1 MATVRGSTGFGGS
14 YTAALGSKVMES
26 ATSQM
31 KSFGRGVMGAAMGQM
46 PGIQAASSY
55 FSQLPGNVGSFGGRG
70 GGSGTTANMNSA
82 AAMVKEQK
90 QSNVISLQTVRELR
104 GLRSDTAA
112 QTRINQEMS
121 RNLQKGISDVNKTM
135 REVKEEIKKGG
146 GNGDD
151 DGGILDSA
159 VNALKGIGTALG
171 IGAGALLVS
180 KAVSSF
186 NRPNPKNVRAGVIS
200 AKRVADNVQRRL
212 SKMEPAKTSTINVLY
227 GQSTTL
233 KERSANYLKMPFDEK
248 GNRAVDDKNLQS
260 GGGATLKQRFGA
272 VAVTDTEQLKAT
284 RTQTDV
290 TRKGLKELAI
300 GIEKVGRNTGI
311 AGLRENDRRRAR
323 ETKIVK
329 TPEQVI
335 MEKAQ
340 AKFLKDLNKINADV
354 FQDTLS
360 KIVGNDW
367 KKNVTQRTAA
377 GQDYLGRTISDA
389 TGFKKGMEK
398 TFENLLGKEYGA
410 QYGRVFANLGEAFIQ
425 TQAQVFGKN
434 LFSDALGSDEKARV
448 LTGQIVGNLAKGN
461 KQTAME
467 QALYGFTGQATGI
480 ETVMAQY
487 GFANVGAGIQYT
499 GNVLAAGTTAAVK
512 NATGMAGDYV
522 TIRDPVSGQKTV
534 VRSFGGI
541 VDLPMGAPQQQV
553 TRSTSSASSRNAAP
567 YTPMYS
573 DSYSAGNYLE
583 MPYDEK
589 GTRAGVETTL
599 GRDDRKVFDQTLQ
612 SNYELIDTT
621 ATGLGATAAMGGL
634 NVQTTS
640 EGFKADIETQG
651 AVGQA
656 VIESSQRNTQY
667 LAEVISSQP
676 RGGGSQISIGGMPGG
691 NFGSFLVDMG
701 ASIVANKLTSGI
713 KNPYVRAIANYG
725 LVTGGK
731 SAASTFLSGGGNYLG
746 NIDTALFGSGG
757 LSGLTTGIK
766 SGFSGITSSLGL
778 SSTSSSFASS
788 MAVAPAQSTLAA
800 GSAPIYNASYGAAGA
815 AATPIGTTAYAA
827 SPLQATTASAGSAN
841 FVDAAYGSG
850 VSSTNSASASAAG
863 SGTMAV
869 VGSTLAAISAIQQ
882 FKSGDPVG
890 GMGSA
895 IMAYGIYT
903 VNPLA
908 IGIGVGLNVLSAVF
922 GIGRRKPPP
931 PPNHIV
937 HRAMMI
943 EGNNNINAKETIY
956 FSGSKTPDV
965 GVLAIC
971 DEYLNIA
978 FNTIKTF
985 ETKGIRTTPPIMWL
999 QHAAAQRQDGKAGN
1013 MWLAVYTTEFDA
1025 SNPTEKGNAA
1035 LVIEFGQPK
1044 NASGSDAAKIV
1055 NELTKFYEQNSASS
1069 KLELDQAVKNLRSSA
1084 YFELAFNKAR
1094 GLEDLEKIE
1103 TGLFAENLA
1112 ESRILADTSLARK
1125 TGKEAT
1131 KVETE
1136 TFERGDSENSYTETI
1151 ETGRTLAYNTLTGKY
1166 DIAIADI
1173 STGMGVSTT
1182 GEIVKPETFI
1192 TGKNI
1197 SEAIALLTD
1206 DELLSVSGWYARQGV
1221 AWLRQNP
1228 GAWLQTSGGEQSVR
1242 KINDIL
1248 RQKGYQSNLKLTS
1261 YERGDSEH
1269 SYIEYSIAGSASRME
1284 SGVTRADISDI
1295 VAFDPVANR
1304 AILDVNANKIFD
1316 ETDLE
1321 NYLRM
1326 NPDAASTYGTERGG
1340 IVSIAPSSN
1349 DNSTTVNN
1357 YGMGTTNAQDPFRN
1371 QRTNARPSLVSLAT

>member
-1 MATVRGSTGFGGS
+1 
-14 YTAALGSKVMES
+14 
-26 ATSQM
+26 
-31 KSFGRGVMGAAMGQM
+31 M

-55 FSQLPGNVGSFGGRG
+55 FSQLPGNVGLSGGRG
-70 GGSGTTANMNSA
+70 SGSGTNANINSA

-90 QSNVISLQTVRELR
+90 QANVINLQTVRELR
-104 GLRSDTAA
+104 GLRGDTAA
-112 QTRINQEMS
+112 QTRITEQMS

-146 GNGDD
+146 DGE

-159 VNALKGIGTALG
+159 IGAVKGIAGALG
-171 IGAGALLVS
+171 IGAGALFVS

-272 VAVTDTEQLKAT
+272 VAVNDTEQLKAT

-323 ETKIVK
+323 ETKVVK

-467 QALYGFTGQATGI
+467 QVLYGFTGQATGI

-553 TRSTSSASSRNAAP
+553 TRSTSSTSSRAAAP

-612 SNYELIDTT
+612 SNYALIDTT
-621 ATGLGATAAMGGL
+621 AAGLSATASMGGL
-634 NVQTTS
+634 NVKTTTD
-640 EGFKADIETQG
+640 GFKADIETQ
-651 AVGQA
+651 ALVGQSI
-656 VIESSQRNTQY
+656 IESDRRNTEY
-667 LAEVISSQP
+667 LANAFASQP

-731 SAASTFLSGGGNYLG
+731 SVASTFLSGGGNYLG
-746 NIDTALFGSGG
+746 NIDTALFGTGG
-757 LSGLTTGIK
+757 FSGLTTGIK
-766 SGFSGITSSLGL
+766 SGFSNLFGGGSTAVGMM
-778 SSTSSSFASS
+778 SSTSSA
-788 MAVAPAQSTLAA
+788 
-800 GSAPIYNASYGAAGA
+800 APIYQAVGTPGIGYAGGVPIGAAEVAGGA
-815 AATPIGTTAYAA
+815 ATTGATGGAGLNAIGQTADEALAAA
-827 SPLQATTASAGSAN
+827 SGN
-841 FVDAAYGSG
+841 FAP
-850 VSSTNSASASAAG
+850 VSTTNSASASAAG
-863 SGTMAV
+863 SGTMATI
-869 VGSTLAAISAIQQ
+869 GATLAAISAFQQ
-882 FKSGDPVG
+882 FKAGDPVG
-890 GMGSA
+890 GTGSA

-903 VNPLA
+903 MNPTA
-908 IGIGVGLNVLSAVF
+908 IVIGITLNVLSAF

-931 PPNHIV
+931 PPTHGA

-943 EGNNNINAKETIY
+943 EGNNNINAKETLHFY
-956 FSGSKTPDV
+956 GSATPDA
-965 GVLAIC
+965 GVIAIC

-985 ETKGIRTTPPIMWL
+985 ETKDIRTTPPIMWL
-999 QHAAAQRQDGKAGN
+999 QHAAAQRQDGRAGN

-1035 LVIEFGQPK
+1035 LVIEFGQPQH
-1044 NASGSDAAKIV
+1044 ASGSDAAKIV

-1084 YFELAFNKAR
+1084 YFELAFSKAR

-1131 KVETE
+1131 KAETTDITTGDGESSYTTTVET
-1136 TFERGDSENSYTETI
+1136 GK
-1151 ETGRTLAYNTLTGKY
+1151 TLAYNTLTGEY
-1166 DIAIADI
+1166 DIAIADVK
-1173 STGMGVSTT
+1173 TGMGISTT
-1182 GEIVKPETFI
+1182 GEIVNPVRFFTS
-1192 TGKNI
+1192 KNI
-1197 SEAIALLTD
+1197 SEAIGLLTD
-1206 DELLSVSGWYARQGV
+1206 DELRAVAATSPYRNQPVS
-1221 AWLRQNP
+1221 WLRQNP
-1228 GAWLQTSGGEQSVR
+1228 YRWLAEASGGQSVT
-1242 KINDIL
+1242 KLNDIL
-1248 RQKGYQSNLKLTS
+1248 RQKGFQSNLKLDSYTTS
-1261 YERGDSEH
+1261 DGES
-1269 SYIEYSIAGSASRME
+1269 SYTAYTIKGSASVME
-1284 SGVTRADISDI
+1284 SGVTMADISDV

-1316 ETDLE
+1316 ESDLE
-1321 NYLRM
+1321 TYLRM

-1371 QRTNARPSLVSLAT
+1371 QRTNARPSLVSLAA

>member
-1 MATVRGSTGFGGS
+1 MATVKGSTGFGGGYAS
-14 YTAALGSKVMES
+14 ALGNKVVQS

-70 GGSGTTANMNSA
+70 GGSGTNANINSA

-90 QSNVISLQTVRELR
+90 QANIINLQTVRELR
-104 GLRSDTAA
+104 GLRGDTAA
-112 QTRINQEMS
+112 QTRITEQMS
-121 RNLQKGISDVNKTM
+121 RNLEKGISDVNKTM

-146 GNGDD
+146 GGE

-159 VNALKGIGTALG
+159 IGAVKGIAGALG
-171 IGAGALLVS
+171 IGAGALFVS
-180 KAVSSF
+180 SAVSSF
-186 NRPNPKNVRAGVIS
+186 NRPNPKNVRAGTIS
-200 AKRVADNVQRRL
+200 ARRVADNVQRRL
-212 SKMEPAKTSTINVLY
+212 TQMDPAKTSTINALY
-227 GQSTTL
+227 G
-233 KERSANYLKMPFDEK
+233 EDREDR
-248 GNRAVDDKNLQS
+248 GG
-260 GGGATLKQRFGA
+260 GGGATLKERLGA
-272 VAVTDTEQLKAT
+272 VSVIDTEQLKAT
-284 RTQTDV
+284 KTQTDV
-290 TRKGLKELAI
+290 TRKGFKELAI
-300 GIEKVGRNTGI
+300 GIDKVGRNTGYRGI
-311 AGLRENDRRRAR
+311 REIQERRAR
-323 ETKIVK
+323 DTRIVK
-329 TPEQVI
+329 SPEDKI
-335 MEKAQ
+335 REDAQ
-340 AKFLKDLNKINADV
+340 AKFLRDFNKLNADV
-354 FQDTLS
+354 FTKTLT
-360 KIVGNDW
+360 KIVGDDY
-367 KKNVTQRTAA
+367 KRNVTQRTAA
-377 GQDYLGRTISDA
+377 GRDYLGRTISDA
-389 TGFKKGMEK
+389 TGFKKGMER
-398 TFENLLGKEYGA
+398 TFEKLLGKEFGG
-410 QYGRVFANLGEAFIQ
+410 QYGTIFANLGEAYI
-425 TQAQVFGKN
+425 QAQAQSFGKN

-448 LTGQIVGNLAKGN
+448 LSGQIVGNLAKGN
-461 KQTAME
+461 KQTATE
-467 QALYGFTGQATGI
+467 QILYGFTGQATGI
-480 ETVMAQY
+480 ETVMAKY

-541 VDLPMGAPQQQV
+541 VDLPMGMPQQTV
-553 TRSTSSASSRNAAP
+553 TRSTSSTSSRAAAP

-621 ATGLGATAAMGGL
+621 AAGLSATASMGGL

-651 AVGQA
+651 EVGQA

-676 RGGGSQISIGGMPGG
+676 RGGGSQVSIGGMPGG
-691 NFGSFLVDMG
+691 NFGNFLVDMG

-725 LVTGGK
+725 AVTGGK
-731 SAASTFLSGGGNYLG
+731 SIFNTFRSGGGNYLG
-746 NIDTALFGSGG
+746 NLDTAVFGAGG
-757 LSGLTTGIK
+757 FSGLT
-766 SGFSGITSSLGL
+766 SGIASGVGNLAGTIAGPATLVPASAAAPISNAVTTSGVTLG
-778 SSTSSSFASS
+778 TSAAPTAAAASS
-788 MAVAPAQSTLAA
+788 M
-800 GSAPIYNASYGAAGA
+800 
-815 AATPIGTTAYAA
+815 
-827 SPLQATTASAGSAN
+827 QATTAAGGQAA
-841 FVDAAYGSG
+841 FVDAAYGSI
-850 VSSTNSASASAAG
+850 STTNTASASAAG
-863 SGTMAV
+863 TGTLATI
-869 VGSTLAAISAIQQ
+869 GGTLAAISAIQQ
-882 FKSGDPVG
+882 FKSGDVVG
-890 GMGSA
+890 GTGSA
-895 IMAYGIYT
+895 LIAAGVYT
-903 VNPLA
+903 ANPVL
-908 IGIGVGLNVLSAVF
+908 IGVGVALNVLSAF

-931 PPNHIV
+931 PPTHGA

-943 EGNNNINAKETIY
+943 EGNNNINAKETLHFY
-956 FSGSKTPDV
+956 GSATPDAGIV
-965 GVLAIC
+965 AIC

-985 ETKGIRTTPPIMWL
+985 ETKNIRTSPPIMWL

-1084 YFELAFNKAR
+1084 YFELAFSKAR

-1112 ESRILADTSLARK
+1112 ESRILADTALARK

-1131 KVETE
+1131 KVET
-1136 TFERGDSENSYTETI
+1136 TDITTGDGESSYTTTV
-1151 ETGRTLAYNTLTGKY
+1151 ETGKTLAYNTLTGKY
-1166 DIAIADI
+1166 DIAIADVQ
-1173 STGMGVSTT
+1173 TGMGISTT

-1192 TGKNI
+1192 TGRNI

-1206 DELLSVSGWYARQGV
+1206 DELLAVAATSPYRNQPVS
-1221 AWLRQNP
+1221 WLRQNP
-1228 GAWLQTSGGEQSVR
+1228 RTWLAEASGGRSVT
-1242 KINDIL
+1242 KLNDIL
-1248 RQKGYQSNLKLTS
+1248 RQKGFQSNLKLDS
-1261 YERGDSEH
+1261 YTTGDSES
-1269 SYIEYSIAGSASRME
+1269 SYTSYSIAGSASRMAE
-1284 SGVTRADISDI
+1284 GITMADISNI
-1295 VAFDPVANR
+1295 VAFDPVANK
-1304 AILDVNANKIFD
+1304 AILDVNANRIFD
-1316 ETDLE
+1316 ESDLE
-1321 NYLRM
+1321 TYLKL
-1326 NPDAASTYGTERGG
+1326 NPDAVSAYGTERGG

-1371 QRTNARPSLVSLAT
+1371 QRTNTRPSLVSLAA

>member
-1 MATVRGSTGFGGS
+1 MATVKGSTGFGGGYAS
-14 YTAALGSKVMES
+14 ALGNKVVQS

-70 GGSGTTANMNSA
+70 GGSGTNANINSA

-90 QSNVISLQTVRELR
+90 QANIINLQTVRELR
-104 GLRSDTAA
+104 GLRGDTAA
-112 QTRINQEMS
+112 QTRITEQMS
-121 RNLQKGISDVNKTM
+121 RNLEKGISDVNKTM

-146 GNGDD
+146 GGE

-159 VNALKGIGTALG
+159 IGAVKGIAGALA
-171 IGAGALLVS
+171 IGAGALFVS
-180 KAVSSF
+180 SAVSSF
-186 NRPNPKNVRAGVIS
+186 NRPNPKNVRAGTIS
-200 AKRVADNVQRRL
+200 ARRVADNVQRRL
-212 SKMEPAKTSTINVLY
+212 TQMDPAKTSTINALY
-227 GQSTTL
+227 G
-233 KERSANYLKMPFDEK
+233 EDR
-248 GNRAVDDKNLQS
+248 GG
-260 GGGATLKQRFGA
+260 GGGATLKERMGA
-272 VAVTDTEQLKAT
+272 VSVIDTEQLKAT
-284 RTQTDV
+284 KTQTDV
-290 TRKGLKELAI
+290 TRKGFKELAI
-300 GIEKVGRNTGI
+300 GIDKVGRNTGYRGI
-311 AGLRENDRRRAR
+311 REIQERRAR
-323 ETKIVK
+323 DTRIVK
-329 TPEQVI
+329 SPEDKI
-335 MEKAQ
+335 REDAQ
-340 AKFLKDLNKINADV
+340 AKFLRDFNKLNADV
-354 FQDTLS
+354 FTKTLT
-360 KIVGNDW
+360 KIVGDDY
-367 KKNVTQRTAA
+367 KRNVTQRTAA
-377 GQDYLGRTISDA
+377 GRDYLGRTISDA
-389 TGFKKGMEK
+389 TGFKKGMER
-398 TFENLLGKEYGA
+398 TFEKLLGKEFGG
-410 QYGRVFANLGEAFIQ
+410 QYGTIFANLGEAYI
-425 TQAQVFGKN
+425 QAQAQSFGKN

-448 LTGQIVGNLAKGN
+448 LSGQIVGNLAKGN
-461 KQTAME
+461 KQTATE
-467 QALYGFTGQATGI
+467 QILYGFTGQATGI
-480 ETVMAQY
+480 ETVMAKY

-541 VDLPMGAPQQQV
+541 VDLPIGTPQQTV
-553 TRSTSSASSRNAAP
+553 TRSTSSTSSRAAAP

-612 SNYELIDTT
+612 SNYALIDTT
-621 ATGLGATAAMGGL
+621 AAGLSATASMGGL

-640 EGFKADIETQG
+640 EGFKADIQTQG

-656 VIESSQRNTQY
+656 IIESDRRNTEY
-667 LAEVISSQP
+667 LANAFASQP

-713 KNPYVRAIANYG
+713 KNPYVRAVANYG

-731 SAASTFLSGGGNYLG
+731 SAASTFLSGGGDYLG

-757 LSGLTTGIK
+757 FSGLTSGIK
-766 SGFSGITSSLGL
+766 SGFSNLVGGGSSAVGMM
-778 SSTSSSFASS
+778 SSTSSA
-788 MAVAPAQSTLAA
+788 
-800 GSAPIYNASYGAAGA
+800 APIYQAVGTPGVGYAGGVPIGAAEVAGGA
-815 AATPIGTTAYAA
+815 ATTGATGGAGLNAIGQTADEALAAA
-827 SPLQATTASAGSAN
+827 SGNFSTSSATSAQAAQ
-841 FVDAAYGSG
+841 
-850 VSSTNSASASAAG
+850 AG
-863 SGTMAV
+863 SGTMAAI
-869 VGSTLAAISAIQQ
+869 GGTLAAISAFQQ

-890 GMGSA
+890 GTGSA
-895 IMAYGIYT
+895 LMSVGIYT
-903 VNPLA
+903 GNPVLIA
-908 IGIGVGLNVLSAVF
+908 IGVGLNVLSAF
-922 GIGRRKPPP
+922 GIGRKKPPP
-931 PPNHIV
+931 PPTHGA

-943 EGNNNINAKETIY
+943 EGNNNINAKETLHFY
-956 FSGSKTPDV
+956 GSKTPDV
-965 GVLAIC
+965 GVVAIC

-985 ETKGIRTTPPIMWL
+985 ETKGIRTSPPIMWL

-1084 YFELAFNKAR
+1084 YFELAFSKAR

-1112 ESRILADTSLARK
+1112 ESRILADTALARK

-1131 KVETE
+1131 KVET
-1136 TFERGDSENSYTETI
+1136 TDITTGDGESSYTTTV
-1151 ETGRTLAYNTLTGKY
+1151 ETGKTLAYNTLTGKY
-1166 DIAIADI
+1166 DIAIADVQ
-1173 STGMGVSTT
+1173 TGMGISTT

-1192 TGKNI
+1192 TGRNI

-1206 DELLSVSGWYARQGV
+1206 DELLAVAATSPYRNQPVS
-1221 AWLRQNP
+1221 WLRQNP
-1228 GAWLQTSGGEQSVR
+1228 GSWLAEASGGRSVT
-1242 KINDIL
+1242 KLNDIL
-1248 RQKGYQSNLKLTS
+1248 RQKGFQSNLKLDS
-1261 YERGDSEH
+1261 YTTGDSES
-1269 SYIEYSIAGSASRME
+1269 SYTSYSIAGSASRMAE
-1284 SGVTRADISDI
+1284 GITMADISNI
-1295 VAFDPVANR
+1295 VAFDPVANK

-1316 ETDLE
+1316 ESDLE
-1321 NYLRM
+1321 TYLRM
-1326 NPDAASTYGTERGG
+1326 NPDAVSAYGTERGG

-1371 QRTNARPSLVSLAT
+1371 QRTNARPSLVSLAA